1 MIGIVDVIRACS
13 GALEELF
20 GAPPTTKDLVEV
32 TDRPCSYVQAE
43 TSTERDGGLRH
54 DAYHITITYFAPYH
68 DRGYLDLLKAQEK
81 LAARLIQPV
90 EVDERFHLLPEEVE
104 IQPIREEMILV
115 CDFSAECRQDEPLDD
130 WRGGSDQDMDALD
143 VNDEAWVRP
152 DDD

>member
-1 MIGIVDVIRACS
+1 MIGIVDVIRAYS

-54 DAYHITITYFAPYH
+54 DTYHITITYFAPYH

-81 LAARLIQPV
+81 LAARLIEPV
-90 EVDERFHLLPEEVE
+90 DVDERFHLQPEEVE

-115 CDFSAECRQDEPLDD
+115 CDFSAECWQEVPVSEAENRNLMDTLDINKE
-130 WRGGSDQDMDALD
+130 RA
-143 VNDEAWVRP
+143 VEP
-152 DDD
+152 DD

>member
-54 DAYHITITYFAPYH
+54 DTYHITITYFAPYH

-81 LAARLIQPV
+81 LAARLIRPV

-104 IQPIREEMILV
+104 IQPIRDEMVLV
-115 CDFSAECRQDEPLDD
+115 CDFSAECRQEMPLDD
-130 WRGGSDQDMDALD
+130 WRGGSK
-143 VNDEAWVRP
+143 DEMEVLEVDEEVWAEP
-152 DDD
+152 

>member
-32 TDRPCSYVQAE
+32 TDRPCSDVQAE

-54 DAYHITITYFAPYH
+54 DTYHITITYVAPYH

-81 LAARLIQPV
+81 LAARLIEPV
-90 EVDERFHLLPEEVE
+90 EVAERFHLLPEEVE
-104 IQPIREEMILV
+104 IQPIREEMVLV
-115 CDFSAECRQDEPLDD
+115 CDFSAECWQKAPESEDENQNLMDMLEMN
-130 WRGGSDQDMDALD
+130 GGTIA
-143 VNDEAWVRP
+143 AP
-152 DDD
+152 

>member
-20 GAPPTTKDLVEV
+20 GEPPTTKDLVEV

-54 DAYHITITYFAPYH
+54 DTYHITITYFAPYH

-81 LAARLIQPV
+81 LAARLIRPV

-104 IQPIREEMILV
+104 IQPIRDEMVLV
-115 CDFSAECRQDEPLDD
+115 CDFSAECRQEMPEDD
-130 WRGGSDQDMDALD
+130 WRGGSK
-143 VNDEAWVRP
+143 DEMEVLEVDEEVWAEP
-152 DDD
+152 

>member
-54 DAYHITITYFAPYH
+54 DTYHITITYFAPYH

-81 LAARLIQPV
+81 LAARLIEPV
-90 EVDERFHLLPEEVE
+90 EVGERFHLLPEEVE
-104 IQPIREEMILV
+104 IQPIRDEMVLV
-115 CDFSAECRQDEPLDD
+115 CDFSAECRQEIPAGEEENPSLMDTLDINGARAAEPDE
-130 WRGGSDQDMDALD
+130 
-143 VNDEAWVRP
+143 
-152 DDD
+152 

>member
-68 DRGYLDLLKAQEK
+68 DRGYLDLLKAQEM
-81 LAARLIQPV
+81 LAGRLIEPV
-90 EVDERFHLLPEEVE
+90 AVDESFHLHPEDVE
-104 IQPIREEMILV
+104 IQLIREEMVLV
-115 CDFSAECRQDEPLDD
+115 CDFSVECWQEVPPGAEENPNLMDTLDINGDRAVDPQD
-130 WRGGSDQDMDALD
+130 
-143 VNDEAWVRP
+143 
-152 DDD
+152 